1 MLRARE
7 RMLCIVTPG
16 WPGGDLSVGDARL
29 AALYGLC
36 ESLGVIHFAA
46 VALLP
51 PRPDEPAGTLPS
63 LMLELVADEGLRP
76 DDLLQ
81 RLAFHPS
88 GSLWDLYGAWWPAAQ
103 PASVG
108 ARNEA
113 LLALLRRGL
122 SVADGAFVGPRDLS
136 VAQVRAHRRLT
147 EAVRAQA
154 AHIDAATRSKRESLA
169 LALARWAFVQPAFEP
184 IATTTPQSWWRK
196 ASGLQKL
203 RMLGTRI
210 LLAALALWLLR
221 ELARC
226 LQAVLPSPDGPSPW
240 PGLAML
246 LRRTAETIDAIASA
260 LPLFG
265 GRVLL
270 FLLAFGLVYLLL
282 FALLPGLWCGW
293 RRWLDDV
300 DRWLDSPGESV
311 AAQACRGFGLLLLP
325 WLPVVVLRLLVGK
338 QRWFEVIG
346 HPAVQWVLAV
356 DLALLVALGLL
367 LAIGLARP
375 ASASKSGPGLAAFRA
390 AFTRTSHAPVP
401 GAQQVHPAV
410 EDSDAR
416 LVAGTALL
424 ISLTEMRWPRPWSA
438 ACTRFFLRVVT
449 WAGHVFF
456 TEGRLG
462 DVRGI
467 QFGHWHIIDGGR
479 RYLFCS
485 NYDGN
490 FGGYL
495 DDFIKHAASGT
506 TLFWRWTQLLPRA
519 AAQPGHP
526 AVLAARRFP
535 PTRLLAYRGVKCEQH
550 FKTYARDSM
559 LPQLFRYD
567 ACGLT
572 GQQKIDD
579 RRLRDALFGARHDAN
594 DEVLMR
600 ALER

>member
-1 MLRARE
+1 MPLRTKSARE

-16 WPGGDLSVGDARL
+16 WPGGALDVGDARL
-29 AALYGLC
+29 TALHALC
-36 ESLGVIHFAA
+36 DALGVVHFAA

-51 PRPDEPAGTLPS
+51 PRPDEPACTLPS
-63 LMLELVADEGLRP
+63 LMLELVVDEGLRP

-81 RLAFHPS
+81 RLALHPS
-88 GSLWDLYGAWWPAAQ
+88 GALWQLYGAWWPAAQ
-103 PASVG
+103 PGSVG

-113 LLALLRRGL
+113 LLTLLRRGL

-154 AHIDAATRSKRESLA
+154 AQVDAATRSRRESFA
-169 LALARWAFVQPAFEP
+169 LALARWAFVQPAFEA
-184 IATTTPQSWWRK
+184 IAGPAPRSWWRL
-196 ASGLQKL
+196 ASGFAKL
-203 RMLGTRI
+203 RMLATRG
-210 LLAALALWLLR
+210 LLAAVALWLLR
-221 ELARC
+221 GLARC
-226 LQAVLPSPDGPSPW
+226 VHNGLPPADQPGLW
-240 PGLAML
+240 PGLKALVRWMAQAVDAVASWL
-246 LRRTAETIDAIASA
+246 LQ
-260 LPLFG
+260 FG

-270 FLLAFGLVYLLL
+270 FLLAFAVVYLLL
-282 FALLPGLWCGW
+282 FVLLPGLWRGW
-293 RRWLDDV
+293 RSGLEGV
-300 DRWLDSPGESV
+300 NRWLDSPGDSL
-311 AAQACRGFGLLLLP
+311 AASTCRLFGLLLLP
-325 WLPVVVLRLLVGK
+325 WLAVVMLRLLVGK
-338 QRWFEVIG
+338 ERWRV
-346 HPAVQWVLAV
+346 VLAHPTIE
-356 DLALLVALGLL
+356 LALVVDFVALVALGLL

-375 ASASKSGPGLAAFRA
+375 GLSQGLAAFRA
-390 AFTRTSHAPVP
+390 WFTRTSHAPVP
-401 GAQQVHPAV
+401 GSQQVHPTV
-410 EDSDAR
+410 EASDTR
-416 LVAGTALL
+416 LVGGTALL
-424 ISLTEMRWPRPWSA
+424 ISLTEMRTPNAWSA
-438 ACTRFFLRVVT
+438 AWTRFFLRVVT

-462 DVRGI
+462 DLRGI

-495 DDFIKHAASGT
+495 DDFIKGAAGGT
-506 TLFWRWTQLLPRA
+506 TLFWRWTHLLPRA

-526 AVLAARRFP
+526 AIDAARRFP
-535 PTRLLAYRGVKCEQH
+535 PTRLLAYRGVKCEQA

-559 LPQLFRYD
+559 LPPLFRYD

-579 RRLRDALFGARHDAN
+579 RRLRDALFGTRTDAN
-594 DEVLMR
+594 DDVLMR